1 MEPTRATTPPDAD
14 ALARLRRTLEATMGV
29 PATEGNAVTVLR
41 NGDAIFPAMLDAIR
55 TSERCID
62 FLTFVYWTGDIAV
75 AFADALAERAR
86 AGVRVRVL
94 LDALGSHEMDT
105 ALVDRMRASGVD
117 VERFRPPSWRVW
129 EVDNRTHRKI
139 LVCDEVVAFTGG
151 VGIAQEWCGNA
162 RSPDEWRDTHFR
174 ITGPA
179 VDGLRAGF
187 LDNWLETHQ
196 PLWDD
201 DVEQFPA
208 HDRDGSSI
216 LQVIRGD
223 AEVGW
228 NRTTALKRALI
239 RIARQ
244 RLRIT
249 TPYFAPD
256 DVTYDLLVDAAGR
269 GVEIDVLVPGPH
281 ADKRVAQLT
290 SERRYGDLLEAG
302 ARIWRYQPSMLH
314 AKVLTVDG
322 LLADIGSSNFN
333 HRSFHLDEEIDV
345 VVLDPT
351 VVAALDEQMD
361 DDLARSERVEEAA
374 WDDRGLVQRAAEA
387 ASRLVDHQA

>member
-1 MEPTRATTPPDAD
+1 MEPIRAATPHHAD
-14 ALARLRRTLEATMGV
+14 DLARLRRVFEATMGV
-29 PATEGNAVTVLR
+29 PATEGNSVTVLR

-55 TSERCID
+55 TAERCID

-94 LDALGSHEMDT
+94 LDALGSHEMD
-105 ALVDRMRASGVD
+105 AVLVDRMRASGVV

-129 EVDNRTHRKI
+129 EVDHRTHRKI

-151 VGIAQEWCGNA
+151 VGIAQEWCGDA
-162 RSPDEWRDTHFR
+162 GSPDEWRDTHFR

-201 DVEQFPA
+201 DVEQFPIHA
-208 HDRDGSSI
+208 QDGTST

-239 RIARQ
+239 RVARE

-256 DVTYDLLVDAAGR
+256 DVTYDLLVAAAER
-269 GVEIDVLVPGPH
+269 GVAIDVLVPGPH

-290 SERRYGDLLEAG
+290 SERRYEDLLDAG
-302 ARIWRYQPSMLH
+302 VRIWRYQPSMLH

-322 LLADIGSSNFN
+322 RLADIGSSNFN

-345 VVLDPT
+345 VILDPA
-351 VVAALDEQMD
+351 VVATLDQHMD
-361 DDLARSERVEEAA
+361 DDLARSEPVQEAD
-374 WDDRGLVQRAAEA
+374 WDDRGLAQRAAEA
-387 ASRLVDHQA
+387 ASRVVDPQA